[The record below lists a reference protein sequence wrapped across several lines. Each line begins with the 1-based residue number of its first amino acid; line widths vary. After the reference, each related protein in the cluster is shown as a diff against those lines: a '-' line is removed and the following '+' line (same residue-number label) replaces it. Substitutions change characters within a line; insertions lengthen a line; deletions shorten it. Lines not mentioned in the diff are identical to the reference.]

1 MLKSIF
7 FREMLREVR
16 ETGRHSCKT
25 QDGLELTVF
34 PDVYSPTMLGE
45 PLFYAAALPVP
56 PGGSVL
62 EIGCGAGLI
71 ALTAAKKGAAK
82 VLATDISP
90 AAVANCK
97 ANASSCGLADI
108 VTARLSDVF
117 SGVAAD
123 ERFDLIFWNFPAV
136 NAPRDE
142 YDPLECSVFDPDY
155 QVIGRYLRDAG
166 AHLSPGGR
174 ALFGFSEVTGDRVLL
189 DQRAAEAGAALSVY
203 QTHEYSNGAEAAI
216 LEITYP

>member
-25 QDGLELTVF
+25 QDGLELTVY

-90 AAVANCK
+90 AVQ
-97 ANASSCGLADI
+97 
-108 VTARLSDVF
+108 LS
-117 SGVAAD
+117 
-123 ERFDLIFWNFPAV
+123 
-136 NAPRDE
+136 
-142 YDPLECSVFDPDY
+142 
-155 QVIGRYLRDAG
+155 
-166 AHLSPGGR
+166 
-174 ALFGFSEVTGDRVLL
+174 
-189 DQRAAEAGAALSVY
+189 
-203 QTHEYSNGAEAAI
+203 
-216 LEITYP
+216 